1 MYFRENCQS
10 IKFYEDV
17 KLEKSYEIYQLHSD
31 FNIHNESKTTLKI
44 LIAKFK
50 CMFTLSIRKAFPMLQ
65 KKTITCA

>member
-17 KLEKSYEIYQLHSD
+17 NLEKSYEIYQLR

-44 LIAKFK
+44 LTSKLE
-50 CMFTLSIRKAFPMLQ
+50 CMFTLSIRKAIPMLQ
-65 KKTITCA
+65 NKTITCA

>member
-17 KLEKSYEIYQLHSD
+17 KLEKSYEIYQLHL
-31 FNIHNESKTTLKI
+31 NIHNESKTSLII

-65 KKTITCA
+65 NKTITCA

>member
-17 KLEKSYEIYQLHSD
+17 KLEKSYEIYQLHL
-31 FNIHNESKTTLKI
+31 NIHNESKTSLII

-50 CMFTLSIRKAFPMLQ
+50 CMFTLSIRKAIPMLQ

>member
-17 KLEKSYEIYQLHSD
+17 NLEKSYEIYQLH

-44 LIAKFK
+44 LTSKLE

>member
-17 KLEKSYEIYQLHSD
+17 KLEKSYEIYQLHL
-31 FNIHNESKTTLKI
+31 NIHNESKTTIII
-44 LIAKFK
+44 LTSKLE
-50 CMFTLSIRKAFPMLQ
+50 CMFTLSIRKAIPMLQ

>member
-17 KLEKSYEIYQLHSD
+17 NLEKSSEIYQLH
-31 FNIHNESKTTLKI
+31 FNIYNASKTTLII
-44 LIAKFK
+44 LISKLE

>member
-17 KLEKSYEIYQLHSD
+17 NLEKSSEIYQLH

-44 LIAKFK
+44 LIAKFM

>member
-17 KLEKSYEIYQLHSD
+17 NLEKSSEIYQLHL
-31 FNIHNESKTTLKI
+31 NIHNESKTSLKI

-50 CMFTLSIRKAFPMLQ
+50 CMFTLSKRRL
-65 KKTITCA
+65 

>member
-17 KLEKSYEIYQLHSD
+17 NLEKSSEIYQLH
-31 FNIHNESKTTLKI
+31 FNIHNESKTTIKI
-44 LIAKFK
+44 LIAKFE
-50 CMFTLSIRKAFPMLQ
+50 CMFTLSIRKAIPMLQ

>member
-17 KLEKSYEIYQLHSD
+17 NLEKSYKIYQLH

-50 CMFTLSIRKAFPMLQ
+50 CTFTLSIRKALPMLQ

>member
-17 KLEKSYEIYQLHSD
+17 NLEKSSEIYQLHL
-31 FNIHNESKTTLKI
+31 NIHNESKTSLII

-65 KKTITCA
+65 KNTITYA

>member
-10 IKFYEDV
+10 IKFYEDEN
-17 KLEKSYEIYQLHSD
+17 LQKSSEIYQLHSD

-50 CMFTLSIRKAFPMLQ
+50 CMFTLSIRKAFSMLQ

>member
-17 KLEKSYEIYQLHSD
+17 KLEKSYEIYQLHL
-31 FNIHNESKTTLKI
+31 NIHNESKTTLKI